1 MTTLYDLFGVRP
13 DVDGEALKAAFRE
26 AAKANH
32 PDLHPSDPDASMRFE
47 HIGEAYAILRDAQK
61 RAAYDQLLKLER
73 EQQLENERKQFGS
86 RARWI
91 ISYTMNTYVFPA
103 IAVVGL
109 AVVLV
114 GVYALLTDMTGPD
127 ETRDQIRNAQV
138 LNLPTQ
144 QNSEA
149 SVANDGGRAPG
160 NANGTPAL
168 SSAGPD
174 TKVAEIV
181 KIIGGPIDQA
191 DATTTTGN
199 LKNNDGIDPLDQD
212 KALPV
217 GVPTPSPKKD
227 NGVPKLL
234 SSDAKVSD
242 ENHDAETPD
251 IKSLERSR
259 TVARRQ
265 ATSPTLF
272 KQASPADDCILSAGL
287 VCAFPSSSSSSQTNS
302 IEARLSAAQ
311 EFSCNFR
318 IRRGNA

>member
-1 MTTLYDLFGVRP
+1 MSVHDFAGRPRERAPMTTLYDLFGVRP

-32 PDLHPSDPDASMRFE
+32 PDLHPSDPDASMRFG

-114 GVYALLTDMTGPD
+114 GVYALLTDMTGAD

-149 SVANDGGRAPG
+149 S
-160 NANGTPAL
+160 
-168 SSAGPD
+168 
-174 TKVAEIV
+174 
-181 KIIGGPIDQA
+181 
-191 DATTTTGN
+191 
-199 LKNNDGIDPLDQD
+199 
-212 KALPV
+212 
-217 GVPTPSPKKD
+217 
-227 NGVPKLL
+227 
-234 SSDAKVSD
+234 
-242 ENHDAETPD
+242 
-251 IKSLERSR
+251 
-259 TVARRQ
+259 
-265 ATSPTLF
+265 
-272 KQASPADDCILSAGL
+272 
-287 VCAFPSSSSSSQTNS
+287 
-302 IEARLSAAQ
+302 
-311 EFSCNFR
+311 
-318 IRRGNA
+318 